1 MSTCKR
7 AAEDTEKPIEDAQ
20 ASKKAKVPETEEPS
34 EDAQASTKAKK
45 AETVWWERLVVVRNS
60 DCEAFVHSI
69 SKHDIEPKYW
79 TILEGF
85 KDFGGGW
92 NGVIQTCF
100 EERSMGK
107 KQEKKIN
114 AFLEEQVAQES
125 TKSEE
130 NTCEDKYTGLG
141 PFDMDVFLDHIRSLC
156 DHRNRVSWRTSS
168 VGMGAAFYVLI
179 GESL

>member
-20 ASKKAKVPETEEPS
+20 ASKKAKVPETEEPI
-34 EDAQASTKAKK
+34 EDAQASKTAKV

-92 NGVIQTCF
+92 NGVIQTCS

-107 KQEKKIN
+107 RQEKKIN

-130 NTCEDKYTGLG
+130 NTCEGKYTGLG
-141 PFDMDVFLDHIRSLC
+141 PFDMDLFLDHIRSLC
-156 DHRNRVSWRTSS
+156 DHRNRVSWRHSS
-168 VGMGAAFYVLI
+168 VGMGAAFYVMI